1 MSLLLPVVVAAV
13 VGGGLALAAP
23 TWLARVPEPVPEP
36 ERPDEPARPGRLGP
50 APPKEPYADIAAL
63 VWFRPVVVVASA
75 AVAGAFAA
83 VIGWGGALVVLVPL
97 VPVGVVLLVVDAR
110 TTLLP
115 TRVIH
120 PTYVALA
127 VLLPLAALLD
137 RDADALVRAALG
149 WLVVGG
155 WFWVFWW
162 LLGAWGFGDVRL
174 ARVLGPVLGYLGWP
188 EVVVGLLL
196 MVLLGG
202 VAGVV
207 LTARDRDLRR
217 RFPYGPAMLVGAA
230 LAVLL
235 AVPLARAA
243 GYPVS

>member
-1 MSLLLPVVVAAV
+1 MPVLLPAIVAAMASAA
-13 VGGGLALAAP
+13 LALAAP

-36 ERPDEPARPGRLGP
+36 TPERSGPLGP
-50 APPKEPYADIAAL
+50 PPPKEPYAAIAAL
-63 VWFRPVVVVASA
+63 PWFGPAVVTASAVVAGGFG
-75 AVAGAFAA
+75 AVL
-83 VIGWGGALVVLVPL
+83 GWTGALVVLVPL

-120 PTYVALA
+120 PTYAALA
-127 VLLPLAALLD
+127 VLVPLAALLD
-137 RDADALVRAALG
+137 RDPGALVRAGLG

-202 VAGVV
+202 VAGVL

-217 RFPYGPAMLVGAA
+217 RFPYGPAMLLGAA
-230 LAVLL
+230 LAVVA

>member
-1 MSLLLPVVVAAV
+1 MPVLLPAIVAALASAA
-13 VGGGLALAAP
+13 LALAAP

-36 ERPDEPARPGRLGP
+36 AAERSGPLGP
-50 APPKEPYADIAAL
+50 PPPKEPYAAIAAL
-63 VWFRPVVVVASA
+63 PWFRPAVVSASAVVAGGFG
-75 AVAGAFAA
+75 AVL
-83 VIGWGGALVVLVPL
+83 GWTGALVVLVPL

-120 PTYVALA
+120 PTYAALA
-127 VLLPLAALLD
+127 VLVPFAALVD
-137 RDADALVRAALG
+137 RDPGALVRAGLG

-155 WFWVFWW
+155 WFWVLWW

-217 RFPYGPAMLVGAA
+217 RFPYGPAMLLGAA
-230 LAVLL
+230 LAVVV

>member
-1 MSLLLPVVVAAV
+1 MLDSVLPALVAALI
-13 VGGGLALAAP
+13 GGVLAVPAP
-23 TWLARVPEPVPEP
+23 RWLARVPEPVPA
-36 ERPDEPARPGRLGP
+36 PAGEVSGPLGP
-50 APPKEPYADIAAL
+50 PPAKEPYADIAAL
-63 VWFRPVVVVASA
+63 PWFAPVVAVASA
-75 AVAGAFAA
+75 IVSGVFGAAL
-83 VIGWGGALVVLVPL
+83 GWTGALVLLVPL

-120 PTYVALA
+120 PTYAALA
-127 VLLPLAALLD
+127 VLLPLAALVD
-137 RDADALVRAALG
+137 RDLDALVRAALG

-174 ARVLGPVLGYLGWP
+174 ARVLGPVLGYLGWS

-217 RFPYGPAMLVGAA
+217 RFPFGPAMLVGAA
-230 LAVLL
+230 LAVPL
-235 AVPLARAA
+235 AAPLARAA